1 MKTKKTLLFIAAML
15 GGIIVTSLTACG
27 DESTEDIPDVPK
39 ETTENHDIEGKI
51 YSLQVM
57 VYSSTG
63 FVETRASS
71 VPEDSELPLGEGV
84 FFNRRDL
91 EGFTFYEG
99 DTLDVIMSNIMRKQY
114 ATPADGT
121 PISYYYTCNVR
132 AVGSNPVRPIF
143 KDVSAI
149 YYLTDEYFEVKLLEK
164 DTQGKSWSAVVN
176 RKPNGFDAYDINN
189 LDTLDKLTVANNT
202 DERFYPMRSGDLLT
216 VRLAGYETEGVKT
229 GEWKPEDW
237 HSKAPDDLHYHI
249 TKPLIAYYG
258 Y

>member
-1 MKTKKTLLFIAAML
+1 MKKTLIFIAAVF
-15 GGIIVTSLTACG
+15 GGIMATSLTACG

-39 ETTENHDIEGKI
+39 DTTENQDIEGKI
-51 YSLQVM
+51 YSLQVTL
-57 VYSSTG
+57 YSSTG

-71 VPEDSELPLGEGV
+71 VPEESELPLGEAV
-84 FFNRRDL
+84 HFNRRDL
-91 EGFTFYEG
+91 EGITFYEG

-132 AVGSNPVRPIF
+132 AVGSNPVRSIF

-176 RKPNGFDAYDINN
+176 KKPNGFDANKINE
-189 LDTLDKLTVANNT
+189 LDTINVLTVANNT
-202 DERFYPMRSGDLLT
+202 DERFYTMHSGDVLT
-216 VRLAGYETEGVKT
+216 VRLARYETHEVQT
-229 GEWKPEDW
+229 CDW
-237 HSKAPDDLHYHI
+237 NGSTWNSKAPDDLHNHI
-249 TKPLIAYYG
+249 LAPLIAYYG

>member
-1 MKTKKTLLFIAAML
+1 MKTKKTMLFIAAMF
-15 GGIIVTSLTACG
+15 GGIIATSLTSCG
-27 DESTEDIPDVPK
+27 DESTEDIPEVPK
-39 ETTENHDIEGKI
+39 DTAENQDIEGKI
-51 YSLQVM
+51 YSLQVTL
-57 VYSSTG
+57 YSSTG

-71 VPEDSELPLGEGV
+71 VPKDSELPLGEGV

-99 DTLDVIMSNIMRKQY
+99 DTLDVIMSNIMRQQY

-121 PISYYYTCNVR
+121 PISYYYTCNVK
-132 AVGSNPVRPIF
+132 AAGSNPVRSLF

-149 YYLTDEYFEVKLLEK
+149 YYLTDGNFEVKLLEK
-164 DTQGKSWSAVVN
+164 DTQGKTWSAVVN

-189 LDTLDKLTVANNT
+189 LDTLDVLTVANNT

-216 VRLAGYETEGVKT
+216 VRLAGYETEG
-229 GEWKPEDW
+229 GQPSEWAGNW
-237 HSKAPDDLHYHI
+237 RSKGADDLHYHI
-249 TKPLIAYYG
+249 IAPLIAYYG